1 MRDGQRSDRVPV
13 MVRMSVRGLVE
24 IDVAAGVLGVTRS
37 DVIRRAIRYGLPKV
51 QQEAQFHAETDGVA
65 L

>member
-1 MRDGQRSDRVPV
+1 MPV